1 MSLWALCPFFLK
13 EHKMDKKLQSR
24 IKHFIVDATWQNR
37 IALYKSIDGF
47 IVNNDPRYNLKTL
60 STIPLIKQR
69 IEEIFKNFKVR
80 LIEVNEYV
88 SKDDFLI
95 NNFKFSF
102 DVLDRKSRLR
112 YKVLVGDFLDRNGLN
127 ADNQT
132 TLF

>member
-1 MSLWALCPFFLK
+1 
-13 EHKMDKKLQSR
+13 MDKKLQSR